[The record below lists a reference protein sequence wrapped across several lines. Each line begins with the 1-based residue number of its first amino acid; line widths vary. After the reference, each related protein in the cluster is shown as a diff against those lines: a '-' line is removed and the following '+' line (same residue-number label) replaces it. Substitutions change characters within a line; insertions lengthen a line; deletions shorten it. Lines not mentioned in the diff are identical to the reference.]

1 MGQPRQHNNEETGG
15 QGGDTQTGQMG
26 KITVHTMVMPMKN
39 KVEDKVRLQM
49 MNKLVG
55 NQKNKLLSKVLS
67 NEKKIAYG
75 GRKG

>member
-1 MGQPRQHNNEETGG
+1 MTMGQPRQHNNEKTGG

-26 KITVHTMVMPMKN
+26 KKLV
-39 KVEDKVRLQM
+39 DKVRLQM

-55 NQKNKLLSKVLS
+55 NQKNKLLSKGLS